1 MKSVV
6 VVFLVLFQLICYS
19 QTVDST
25 KVVYHFSGNVTATNN
40 GISLIPSFS
49 IGKPAVISL
58 LSIGN
63 ERFSIDPDIRYTLE
77 GKPWSIVF
85 NARYKWLKNKK
96 FLLSTGASYA
106 LNYKATTITINNQAS
121 DYILARR
128 FVGAEVNSNY
138 LISKKNSVGIFY
150 LYANGIDFGTSINNH
165 FVSLSSN
172 FYKLINFKNCFL
184 NFKPQ
189 IYQVV
194 QDENTGTFA
203 NATLSIH
210 KNNFPISVS
219 YILNK
224 KIKSNLPG
232 VDNTIW
238 SLNLAY
244 NFNQNFTVQT
254 K

>member
-1 MKSVV
+1 MKSL
-6 VVFLVLFQLICYS
+6 FLLLIVAIQLICYS
-19 QTVDST
+19 QPADSN

-63 ERFSIDPDIRYTLE
+63 ERFSIDPDIRFTLE

-85 NARYKWLKNKK
+85 NARYKWIKTTR
-96 FLLSTGASYA
+96 FLFSTGLSTAI
-106 LNYKATTITINNQAS
+106 NFKATTFTSDNTAN

-128 FVGAEVNSNY
+128 FIGAEVNCNYAISN
-138 LISKKNSVGIFY
+138 KNNVGVFY
-150 LYANGIDFGTSINNH
+150 LYAKGIDFGTSKNNH
-165 FVSLSSN
+165 FVSLTSN
-172 FYKLINFKNCFL
+172 FSKLINFKNCFL

-189 IYQVV
+189 IYQVF
-194 QDENTGTFA
+194 QDKNTGNFA
-203 NATLSIH
+203 NATLSLH
-210 KNNFPISVS
+210 KNNFPISIS

-224 KIKSNLPG
+224 KIKSNLTG
-232 VDNTIW
+232 VDDTIW

-244 NFNQNFTVQT
+244 NFNQNFTIQT

>member
-19 QTVDST
+19 QSADST
-25 KVVYHFSGNVTATNN
+25 KVIYHFSGNISTTNN

-49 IGKPAVISL
+49 IGKPAIMSL
-58 LSIGN
+58 LSMGN

-85 NARYKWLKNKK
+85 NARYKWIKNKK
-96 FLLSTGASYA
+96 FLFSTGASTA
-106 LNYKATTITINNQAS
+106 LNYKVTTFTSNNPEN

-128 FVGAEVNSNY
+128 FIGAEVNSNY
-138 LISKKNSVGIFY
+138 FISKKNSVGIFY
-150 LYANGIDFGTSINNH
+150 LYAHGIDFGTSKNNH
-165 FVSLSSN
+165 FVSLSTN
-172 FYKLINFKNCFL
+172 FSKLINFENYFM

-194 QDENTGTFA
+194 QDKNTGTFA
-203 NATLSIH
+203 NATLSLH
-210 KNNFPISVS
+210 KNNFPISLS

-224 KIKSNLPG
+224 KIKSNLIG
-232 VDNTIW
+232 VDDTIW